1 MLPEILRSYGRQVL
15 DDDDVQAVVTALRGQ
30 YLTGGPCVPEFEG
43 ALQNFTGG
51 RYAISCGNC
60 TQALHLAAR
69 ALGVKAG
76 YSVIVPSIT
85 FLATANA
92 PHMAGAD
99 IVFSDVDPDSGLM
112 TVENLEDALRR
123 CPSKPYAVFPVHF
136 AGQVVDIKALHDAAR
151 RHGLKIIEDAAHA
164 IGTTYEVDGKSYK
177 VGDCAF
183 SDAVTFSFHPVKH
196 ITTVEGGAVMV
207 NDSGLARDVSRLRAH
222 GMVRDSD
229 VFQNKDMAF
238 DESGQV
244 NPWYYEMP
252 DYGYNYRLTDV
263 QAALGLSQLKK
274 LPGFIKRRAALKR
287 LYDELLTPYAPT
299 IRLLHNTPACEAAWH
314 IYPVL
319 IDFAAL
325 DKSRGSVMR
334 ALRDEGI
341 GTQVHYIPVHRQPY
355 YSGLCGQQSLPGAD
369 AYYAR
374 TLTLPIHALME
385 EDHVPLVVEKLI
397 EILGL

>member
-1 MLPEILRSYGRQVL
+1 MPPEILRSYGRQVL
-15 DDDDVQAVVTALRGQ
+15 DDQDIQAVVTALRGQ
-30 YLTGGPCVPEFEG
+30 YLTGGPCVPEFES
-43 ALQNFTGG
+43 ALQRFTDG

-69 ALGVKAG
+69 ALGVGAG
-76 YSVIVPSIT
+76 HSVIVPSIT

-92 PHMAGAD
+92 PHSTGAE

-112 TVENLEDALRR
+112 TVENFEDAIRR
-123 CPSKPYAVFPVHF
+123 CQSKPYAVFPVHF
-136 AGQVVDIKALHDAAR
+136 AGQVANIKGLHDVAR
-151 RHGLKIIEDAAHA
+151 RHGIKIVEDAAHA
-164 IGTTYEVDGKSYK
+164 RGTTYEVEGKTYK
-177 VGDCAF
+177 VGDCTF

-196 ITTVEGGAVMV
+196 ITTVEGGAVMMSDG
-207 NDSGLARDVSRLRAH
+207 NLAQNVMRLRAH
-222 GMVRDSD
+222 GMVREAE
-229 VFQNKDMAF
+229 VFQNRDMAF
-238 DESGQV
+238 DEGGLV

-274 LPGFIKRRAALKR
+274 LPGFIKRRSAIKH
-287 LYDELLTPYAPT
+287 LYDELLAPYFPS
-299 IRLLHNTPACEAAWH
+299 IKLLRNTPGCQAAWH

-325 DKSRGSVMR
+325 GRSRGSVMR
-334 ALRDEGI
+334 ALTAFGI

-355 YSGLCGQQSLPGAD
+355 YSARYGSPSLPGAD

-385 EDHVPLVVEKLI
+385 EDHVPHVVEKLI
-397 EILGL
+397 EVLGL